1 MRYLLL
7 PALLIA
13 STAALAF
20 PSAPP
25 PNASPEQ
32 LQAPLKEQGYPIDT
46 FKITPGNCYEIYGFD
61 KDKHK
66 HKHKHKAEIYHAPVT
81 GQPVTSRVEN

>member
-66 HKHKHKAEIYHAPVT
+66 HKAEIYHAPVT

>member
-13 STAALAF
+13 SNAALAF

-32 LQAPLKEQGYPIDT
+32 LQAPLKEQGCPIDT

-61 KDKHK
+61 KDKR
-66 HKHKHKAEIYHAPVT
+66 KAEIYHAPVT